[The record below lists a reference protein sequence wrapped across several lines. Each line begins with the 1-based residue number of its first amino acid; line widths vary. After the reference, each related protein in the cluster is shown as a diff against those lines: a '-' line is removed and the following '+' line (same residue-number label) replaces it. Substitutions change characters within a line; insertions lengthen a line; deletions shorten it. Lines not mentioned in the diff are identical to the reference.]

1 MKRVVIWKV
10 IKNLFFM
17 EVMILSLKSFLES
30 RDVRNKFKQE
40 FNKPKLRMRGELL
53 APPLTKRYGLVG
65 TAFDYLLRFYIKR
78 LNPNAIETV
87 WISERSVRILSM
99 EFQKM
104 IIKCAKKIYSEFIK
118 SGEMSDDLFEI
129 VILLAQLDIIFR
141 TGIVDE
147 NLGTVDKKDIKD
159 LKNLISLVK
168 PEYFTASKVCI
179 LNPTFGIASKLVGGA
194 DCDLVIDDA
203 IIEIKTVKDLEFS
216 RDYFNQLMGYYTLYK
231 IGGIDGMK
239 KRAKI
244 NRLGIYYSRYAKL
257 YYINLYDIINP
268 RTFPGFIKWF
278 RDKATERHKL
288 HL

>member
-1 MKRVVIWKV
+1 VV
-10 IKNLFFM
+10 
-17 EVMILSLKSFLES
+17 
-30 RDVRNKFKQE
+30 
-40 FNKPKLRMRGELL
+40 
-53 APPLTKRYGLVG
+53 T
-65 TAFDYLLRFYIKR
+65 TAIHSIYIKR

-179 LNPTFGIASKLVGGA
+179 LIRL
-194 DCDLVIDDA
+194 
-203 IIEIKTVKDLEFS
+203 LE
-216 RDYFNQLMGYYTLYK
+216 
-231 IGGIDGMK
+231 
-239 KRAKI
+239 
-244 NRLGIYYSRYAKL
+244 
-257 YYINLYDIINP
+257 
-268 RTFPGFIKWF
+268 
-278 RDKATERHKL
+278 
-288 HL
+288 

>member
-1 MKRVVIWKV
+1 MH
-10 IKNLFFM
+10 F
-17 EVMILSLKSFLES
+17 
-30 RDVRNKFKQE
+30 
-40 FNKPKLRMRGELL
+40 
-53 APPLTKRYGLVG
+53 
-65 TAFDYLLRFYIKR
+65 
-78 LNPNAIETV
+78 
-87 WISERSVRILSM
+87 
-99 EFQKM
+99 
-104 IIKCAKKIYSEFIK
+104 
-118 SGEMSDDLFEI
+118 
-129 VILLAQLDIIFR
+129 
-141 TGIVDE
+141 
-147 NLGTVDKKDIKD
+147 
-159 LKNLISLVK
+159 
-168 PEYFTASKVCI
+168 
-179 LNPTFGIASKLVGGA
+179 NPTFGIASKLVGGA

-216 RDYFNQLMGYYTLYK
+216 RDFNQLMGYYTLYK